1 LQAAAFL
8 ARTAT
13 WCLPLLHFFVLIVI
27 LGDAPEVVS
36 MLSGTNHVRKS
47 APQSANLVVLLF

>member
-1 LQAAAFL
+1 MLLQQIFL
-8 ARTAT
+8 GYVT
-13 WCLPLLHFFVLIVI
+13 VLIVI

-47 APQSANLVVLLF
+47 APQSANLIVLLY

>member
-1 LQAAAFL
+1 
-8 ARTAT
+8 
-13 WCLPLLHFFVLIVI
+13 VLIVI